1 RRSKKA
7 VNANNLGQGETAT
20 NDTSKGKKGK
30 LVKDSSASKYNTAF
44 YMKHIPLTDA
54 QMKKSV
60 DSLTDAYYNAG
71 AIYKEYLR
79 NYRKSSADF
88 EELLSRFPDNKYK
101 LLVYYELYRIY
112 KDMHNDERMNYYK
125 DLLLNKYPDTQY
137 ALLIKDPDKYARDR
151 EASKQQ
157 ILQLYTATMQSYKM
171 ENYVQVLNNCQQAD
185 SLFPNNELTP
195 KFAYLQA
202 IAIGS
207 TQGLDAY
214 KNALTRVTIQYPK
227 DSVKQMAQAILDYLN
242 RKPKPVAVKD
252 TSSVT
257 YLATTDS
264 VYFWILLVDNKESV
278 KMNAIMAGITDM
290 NTKTF
295 SQDALQSD
303 EIYLNTNQLMVIMKK
318 FNSPDKAKNYYQY
331 LNGNP
336 DILKTLSTG
345 SYQQFYIS
353 QQNFRLMFNHKKA
366 DEYLQFFREKLL

>member
-1 RRSKKA
+1 
-7 VNANNLGQGETAT
+7 
-20 NDTSKGKKGK
+20 
-30 LVKDSSASKYNTAF
+30 
-44 YMKHIPLTDA
+44 IPLTDA

-71 AIYKEYLR
+71 AIYKEYLH
-79 NYRKSSADF
+79 NYRKSSVDF

-171 ENYVQVLNNCQQAD
+171 ENYIQVLNNCQQAD

-195 KFAYLQA
+195 KFAYLHA

-242 RKPKPVAVKD
+242 RKPKSVVVKD

-257 YLATTDS
+257 YFTTTDS
-264 VYFWILLVDNKESV
+264 VYYWILLVDNKESV
-278 KMNAIMAGITDM
+278 KMNAILASITDM

-303 EIYLNTNQLMVIMKK
+303 EIYLNTNQLMVIMKR

-336 DILKTLSTG
+336 DVLKTLSPG

-353 QQNFRLMFNHKKA
+353 QQNFHLMFNHKKA
-366 DEYLQFFREKLL
+366 DEYQQFFREKLL